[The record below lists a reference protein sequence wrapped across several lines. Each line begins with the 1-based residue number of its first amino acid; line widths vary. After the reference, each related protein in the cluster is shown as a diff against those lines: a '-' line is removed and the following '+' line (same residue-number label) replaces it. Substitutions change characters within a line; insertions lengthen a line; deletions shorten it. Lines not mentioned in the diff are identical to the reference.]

1 MPLLLPTRP
10 SALPIGSRSQ
20 LSWPPMGYGTFGQ
33 QSETAVTLQVWS
45 RGWSSMCHLRSMVAS
60 TFLDPVLYR
69 LEAPLWRCWLADRIH
84 FGLLCSTRGAEVSPE
99 ARRLSLG
106 HLQSS
111 GGCELLSHCGETTPL
126 AVSRS
131 KLRHCIR
138 CLRSHCCGALG
149 GGCGRD
155 GPGCARR

>member
-1 MPLLLPTRP
+1 
-10 SALPIGSRSQ
+10 
-20 LSWPPMGYGTFGQ
+20 
-33 QSETAVTLQVWS
+33 
-45 RGWSSMCHLRSMVAS
+45 
-60 TFLDPVLYR
+60 

-126 AVSRS
+126 AVSRTN
-131 KLRHCIR
+131 LRHCIR
-138 CLRSHCCGALG
+138 CLREGLHKSSTFPQGLK
-149 GGCGRD
+149 
-155 GPGCARR
+155 PPVILRRLRTG